1 MMDCPALFLGEA
13 DELRAD
19 LAPRLLA
26 VGVLPAS
33 LAEGSGCPFGS
44 EPDDATM
51 LGLEAPIRARSLA
64 TCSEPA
70 REEQARSALGES
82 KEVTRPGSAQ
92 L

>member
-1 MMDCPALFLGEA
+1 
-13 DELRAD
+13 
-19 LAPRLLA
+19 
-26 VGVLPAS
+26 
-33 LAEGSGCPFGS
+33 
-44 EPDDATM
+44 M

-92 L
+92 LDVSFVAAHRRPIIELTAILLRV